1 MEREK
6 LKFVIKTQRC
16 SYVKAQLK
24 CSDLCSCES
33 CSSIVAV
40 DEDIILTENE
50 GDLLGNND
58 DDSDDDELLIM

>member
-1 MEREK
+1 M
-6 LKFVIKTQRC
+6 
-16 SYVKAQLK
+16 LK

-33 CSSIVAV
+33 CSNIVAV

-58 DDSDDDELLIM
+58 DDSDDDDELLIM